1 LGEVCYRYN
10 HRGEDLKPLIY
21 KLLKQTSIQEL
32 KPTLVRKG

>member
-1 LGEVCYRYN
+1 
-10 HRGEDLKPLIY
+10 GEDLKPLIY